1 MAEERKAYLNED
13 WLAFWLAIVLFFVSL
28 LAYKG
33 IDPFGWIVSTKE
45 WLKLE
50 KAIEPVGKKFK
61 GVSGEITKI
70 EGNKLTLKTKD
81 GKEQTVTVED
91 PTKYQVGQMYEKK
104 GLSGFASLVLTYV
117 FLTVVLAI
125 GAYLLGANVGRFVIG
140 FFFIFWLSYLCWLL
154 GHYAYFAATDPKK
167 YNIPWSLKLTGEG
180 GFIFALALGLII
192 GNFFRPFAQFLSEA
206 CRPEFYIK
214 TAIGLMGALLG
225 LKSAEAFGLASA
237 IFFRG
242 LCAIVEAY
250 LIYWA
255 LVYFIARRYFKFSKE
270 WAAPLAAG
278 ISICGVSAAIAAG
291 GAIRARPVVP
301 IMVASLVV
309 IFAVIELIILPFLA
323 QIFLWKEP
331 MVAGAWMGLA
341 VKTDGAAFASGAITD
356 ALVRAKAEAMAGIKY
371 EEGWILMA
379 AATTKLFIDIFISI
393 WAFLLAYVWCAYVE
407 SAPGEKVS
415 IKEIWRRFPKF
426 VLAYFVGFLVI
437 LLISAPHAPKV
448 KAVEDEVK
456 LINKE
461 IQKVEKQLSTVT
473 DPALQAQ
480 LQDKITDLKNQIKAK
495 QEAIKDSKKV
505 VDQTKTATS
514 GTNALRVL
522 FFLITFFTI
531 GVISDF
537 RKLWA
542 EGIGKLAVVY
552 VVCLFG
558 FIIWIGLLISW
569 IFFHGVKPPI
579 VGTGP

>member
-1 MAEERKAYLNED
+1 MAETTRKAYLNED
-13 WLAFWLAIVLFFVSL
+13 WLAFWTAIILFLVSL

-33 IDPFGWIVSTKE
+33 IDPLGWVISTKE
-45 WLKLE
+45 WVK
-50 KAIEPVGKKFK
+50 VGKALEPTGKKYK
-61 GVSGEITKI
+61 GMEGEIIKI
-70 EGNKLTLKTKD
+70 EGNKLILKTKD
-81 GKEQTVTVED
+81 GKETSVTVDD
-91 PTKYQVGQMYEKK
+91 PTKYQVGQVYKK
-104 GLSGFASLVLTYV
+104 EGLSGFASLILTYI
-117 FLTVVLAI
+117 FMTIIFSI
-125 GAYLLGANVGRFVIG
+125 GVYLLGGNVGRFIIG
-140 FFFIFWLSYLCWLL
+140 FFFVFWLSYFCWFI

-167 YNIPWSLKLTGEG
+167 YNLSWSLKLTGEG

-192 GNFFRPFAQFLSEA
+192 GNFIRPFAQFLAEA
-206 CRPEFYIK
+206 CKPEFYIK

-278 ISICGVSAAIAAG
+278 ISICGVSAAIATG
-291 GAIRARPVVP
+291 GAIKARPVVP

-356 ALVRAKAEAMAGIKY
+356 ALIRAKAETVAGIKY

-393 WAFLLAYVWCAYVE
+393 WAFLLAYLWCAYVE
-407 SAPGEKVS
+407 ATPGEKVS
-415 IKEIWRRFPKF
+415 AKEIWRRFPKF
-426 VLAYFVGFLVI
+426 VLAYFIGFIVI
-437 LLISAPHAPKV
+437 LLISGSHASKV
-448 KAVEDEVK
+448 KGVEEEVK
-456 LINKE
+456 LINKNIKAME
-461 IQKVEKQLSTVT
+461 AQLAGIT
-473 DPALQAQ
+473 DPAKQSELKS
-480 LQDKITDLKNQIKAK
+480 KIEAFKAQIKEK
-495 QEAIKDSKKV
+495 QEAVKDSKKV
-505 VDQTKTATS
+505 IDQTKTATS

-542 EGIGKLAVVY
+542 EGIGKLALVY

-579 VGTGP
+579 VGQ

>member
-13 WLAFWLAIVLFFVSL
+13 WLAFWLAIVLFLVSL

-33 IDPFGWIVSTKE
+33 IDSFGWIVSTKE
-45 WLKLE
+45 WLKFE

-356 ALVRAKAEAMAGIKY
+356 ALIRAKAEAVAGIKY

-407 SAPGEKVS
+407 CAPGEKVS

-448 KAVEDEVK
+448 KAVEEEVK

-480 LQDKITDLKNQIKAK
+480 LQAKITDLKNQIKAK
-495 QEAIKDSKKV
+495 QEAIKESKKV

>member
-1 MAEERKAYLNED
+1 MAEEAKKGILNED
-13 WLAFWLAIVLFFVSL
+13 WLAFWLAIILFLVSL

-33 IDPFGWIVSTKE
+33 IDPFGWVVKTNV
-45 WLKLE
+45 WLKVEEAL
-50 KAIEPVGKKFK
+50 APVGKKYK
-61 GVSGEITKI
+61 GVSGEIIKI

-81 GKEQTVTVED
+81 GKEQTVTVDD
-91 PTKYQVGQMYEKK
+91 PTKYQVGQTYEKK
-104 GLSGFASLVLTYV
+104 GLSGFASLILTYI

-125 GAYLLGANVGRFVIG
+125 GVYLLGLNVGKFVVG
-140 FFFIFWLSYLCWLL
+140 FFFVFWLSYLCWFI

-180 GFIFALALGLII
+180 GYIFALALGLII

-214 TAIGLMGALLG
+214 TAIGLMGAVLG

-237 IFFRG
+237 VLFRG

-278 ISICGVSAAIAAG
+278 ISICGVSAAIAIG

-356 ALVRAKAEAMAGIKY
+356 ALIRAKAEAVAGIKY
-371 EEGWILMA
+371 EPGWILMA

-393 WAFLLAYVWCAYVE
+393 WAFLMAYIWCAYVE
-407 SAPGEKVS
+407 CKPGERVS
-415 IKEIWRRFPKF
+415 ASEIWRRFPKF
-426 VLAYFVGFLVI
+426 VLAYFIGFLVMLI
-437 LLISAPHAPKV
+437 ISAPHAPKV
-448 KAVEDEVK
+448 KAVEEEIK
-456 LINKE
+456 LI
-461 IQKVEKQLSTVT
+461 EKNIKKMEAQLATVQ
-473 DPALQAQ
+473 DPATQTQ
-480 LQDKITDLKNQIKAK
+480 LTAKIEELKAQIKSK
-495 QEAIKDSKKV
+495 KEEIKDSKKV
-505 VDQTKTATS
+505 VDQTKTATT

-542 EGIGKLAVVY
+542 EGIGKLALVY

-569 IFFHGVKPPI
+569 IFFHGVKPPV
-579 VGTGP
+579 VGQ

>member
-1 MAEERKAYLNED
+1 MAEQEKKAYLNED
-13 WLAFWLAIVLFFVSL
+13 WLAFWMAIILFLISL
-28 LAYKG
+28 LSYKG
-33 IDPFGWIVSTKE
+33 IDVFGWIVSTKE
-45 WLKLE
+45 WLKIE
-50 KAIEPVGKKFK
+50 KAIEPVGKKYK
-61 GVSGEITKI
+61 GISGEIVKI
-70 EGNKLTLKTKD
+70 EGTKLVLKTKD
-81 GKEQTVTVED
+81 GKEQSVTVDD
-91 PTKYQVGQMYEKK
+91 PSKYQVGQIYEKK
-104 GLSGFASLVLTYV
+104 GLSGFASLVLTYL
-117 FLTVVLAI
+117 FLTVILAI
-125 GAYLLGANVGRFVIG
+125 GAYLLGANVGKFVVG
-140 FFFIFWLSYLCWLL
+140 FFFIFWLSYLCWLI

-167 YNIPWSLKLTGEG
+167 YNLEWSLKLTGEG

-192 GNFFRPFAQFLSEA
+192 GNFFRPFAQFLNEA

-237 IFFRG
+237 VFFRG
-242 LCAIVEAY
+242 LCAIIEAY

-356 ALVRAKAEAMAGIKY
+356 ALIRAKAEAVAGIKY

-393 WAFLLAYVWCAYVE
+393 WAFLLAYLWCAYVE
-407 SAPGEKVS
+407 CAPGEKVS
-415 IKEIWRRFPKF
+415 YREIWRRFPKF
-426 VLAYFVGFLVI
+426 VLAYFVGFLVV

-448 KAVEDEVK
+448 KAFEDETK
-456 LINKE
+456 LLKKE
-461 IQKVEKQLSTVT
+461 IQKIEKQIQATT
-473 DPALQAQ
+473 DPTLQAQ
-480 LQDKITDLKNQIKAK
+480 LQAKISDLKNQIKTK
-495 QEAIKDSKKV
+495 EENIKESKKI

-542 EGIGKLAVVY
+542 EGLGRLAIVY

-579 VGTGP
+579 AGQ

>member
-1 MAEERKAYLNED
+1 MQEKEKRALLNED
-13 WLAFWLAIVLFFVSL
+13 WLAFLLAMILFFVSL

-33 IDPFGWIVSTKE
+33 IDIFGWAVRTTE
-45 WLKLE
+45 WLKIE
-50 KAIEPVGKKFK
+50 KALAPVGKKYR
-61 GVSGEITKI
+61 GISGEIVKI

-91 PTKYQVGQMYEKK
+91 PSKYQVGQIYEKK
-104 GLSGFASLVLTYV
+104 GLSGFASLVLTYI
-117 FLTVVLAI
+117 FLTVILAI
-125 GAYLLGANVGRFVIG
+125 GAYLLGANVIRFVVG
-140 FFFIFWLSYLCWLL
+140 FFFIFWLSYLCWLI

-167 YNIPWSLKLTGEG
+167 FDIPWSLKLTGES

-206 CRPEFYIK
+206 CRPEFYVK
-214 TAIGLMGALLG
+214 TAIGLMGALIG

-237 IFFRG
+237 VFFRG

-278 ISICGVSAAIAAG
+278 ISICGVSAAIATG

-309 IFAVIELIILPFLA
+309 IFSVIELIILPFLA

-356 ALVRAKAEAMAGIKY
+356 ALIRAKTEAVTGIKY

-393 WAFLLAYVWCAYVE
+393 WAFLLAYIWCAHVE
-407 SAPGEKVS
+407 CAPGEKVS
-415 IKEIWRRFPKF
+415 VKEIWRRFPKF
-426 VLAYFVGFLVI
+426 VLAYFIGFIVV

-448 KAVEDEVK
+448 KAFEEEAK
-456 LINKE
+456 MINKE
-461 IQKVEKQLSTVT
+461 IKRIEKQLQATT
-473 DPALQAQ
+473 DPSLQTQLQA
-480 LQDKITDLKNQIKAK
+480 KITDLKNQIKAK
-495 QEAIKDSKKV
+495 EEAIKDSKKV

-514 GTNALRVL
+514 GTNAFRVI

-542 EGIGKLAVVY
+542 EGIGRLTIVY

-579 VGTGP
+579 VGQ

>member
-1 MAEERKAYLNED
+1 MAEATKKGVLNED
-13 WLAFWLAIVLFFVSL
+13 WLAFWLAVILFLVSL

-33 IDPFGWIVSTKE
+33 IDPFGWVVSTKE
-45 WLKLE
+45 WLQIE
-50 KAIEPVGKKFK
+50 KALGPVGKKYQ
-61 GVSGEITKI
+61 GVKGEIVKI
-70 EGNKLTLKTKD
+70 EGNKLTIKTKD

-91 PTKYQVGQMYEKK
+91 PTKYQVGQTYEKK
-104 GLSGFASLVLTYV
+104 GLSGFASLVLTYI
-117 FLTVVLAI
+117 FLTIILAI
-125 GAYLLGANVGRFVIG
+125 GAYLLGANVGKFVVG
-140 FFFIFWLSYLCWLL
+140 FFFVFWLSYLCWLI

-167 YNIPWSLKLTGEG
+167 FNIPWSLKLTGEG

-214 TAIGLMGALLG
+214 TAIGLMGALIG

-237 IFFRG
+237 VFFRG

-255 LVYFIARRYFKFSKE
+255 LVYFIARKYFKFSKE

-309 IFAVIELIILPFLA
+309 IFAVVELIILPFLA

-356 ALVRAKAEAMAGIKY
+356 ALIRAKAEAVAGIKY

-393 WAFLLAYVWCAYVE
+393 WAFLLAYLWCAYVE
-407 SAPGEKVS
+407 CKPGERVS
-415 IKEIWRRFPKF
+415 FGEIWRRFPKF
-426 VLAYFVGFLVI
+426 VLAYFIGFFVI

-448 KAVEDEVK
+448 KAVEDQIK
-456 LINKE
+456 SM
-461 IQKVEKQLSTVT
+461 EKNIKKIEAQLATTQDVT
-473 DPALQAQ
+473 QQAQ
-480 LQDKITDLKNQIKAK
+480 LKAKIDELKAQIKAK
-495 QEAIKDSKKV
+495 REEIKDSKKV
-505 VDQTKTATS
+505 VDQTKTATD

-542 EGIGKLAVVY
+542 EGIGRLAVVY

-569 IFFHGVKPPI
+569 IFFHGVKPPV
-579 VGTGP
+579 VGQ

>member
-13 WLAFWLAIVLFFVSL
+13 WLAFWLAIVLFLVSL

-309 IFAVIELIILPFLA
+309 IFAVMELIILPFLA

-356 ALVRAKAEAMAGIKY
+356 ALIRAKAEAVAGIKY

-407 SAPGEKVS
+407 CAPGEKVS

-461 IQKVEKQLSTVT
+461 IQKVEKQLPTVT

-480 LQDKITDLKNQIKAK
+480 LQAKITDLKNQIKAK